1 VAGLDPDQPAPVL
14 YAEPGSTWWPL
25 SWGPAFAAVGLGFE
39 EFTRGRPH
47 PGNWLVVGL
56 GLFGAAAVWVNAR
69 RRVCSVQLT
78 PLALHQGREVL
89 PVRSLVAVDEVGTPV
104 GVRVLGG
111 GWFPPRGA
119 TGVPLRLDDGSV
131 VLAWA
136 RHPER
141 LRDALRA
148 LLDQPGDSSSL

>member
-1 VAGLDPDQPAPVL
+1 VTGLDPDQPAPVL

-47 PGNWLVVGL
+47 PGGWLVVAL
-56 GLFGAAAVWVNAR
+56 ALCVVAAVWVYAQR
-69 RRVCSVQLT
+69 GMCSVQLT
-78 PLALHQGREVL
+78 PLTLRQGRQVL
-89 PVRSLVAVDEVGTPV
+89 PVRNIAAVDEVGTPV

-111 GWFPPRGA
+111 GWTPPRRT
-119 TGVPLRLDDGSV
+119 TGVPLRLDDGGV

-136 RHPER
+136 RHPEC

-148 LLDQPGDSSSL
+148 LLDQPPDSR